1 METCD
6 ITAKVSKS
14 TPDEFGNFLVTIS
27 GSYEGE
33 SFNWPLPGL
42 YTASTW
48 TEEVEKQKIFEFK
61 RQVLTQF

>member
-1 METCD
+1 MDTCD

-14 TPDEFGNFLVTIS
+14 TPDGFGNFLVTIS
-27 GSYEGE
+27 GSLDGE
-33 SFNWPLPGL
+33 LFNWPLPGF